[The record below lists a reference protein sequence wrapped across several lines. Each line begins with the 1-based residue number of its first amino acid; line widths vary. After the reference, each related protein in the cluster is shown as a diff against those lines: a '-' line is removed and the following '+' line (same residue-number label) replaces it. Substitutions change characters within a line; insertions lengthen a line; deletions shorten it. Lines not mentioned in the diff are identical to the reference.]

1 MRMSRT
7 AALLLVGMV
16 SLVGLGGVWGTVLF
30 MLPHSDDEAVGLAQS
45 IPNRSAAPALPI
57 VPVSPAPVEE
67 DLSLTALPPP
77 DPLPVPSPVERTA
90 SPRAPMA
97 LNLEIR
103 CDGEIEASCPEGSVE
118 ARRRCMQDKLRQMSA
133 PCRQRAREQLVRM
146 KANLHHLR
154 AACAEDVRRFCREA
168 EAGRGA
174 VLQCLEAH
182 AQEVSDVC
190 FEALPKRG
198 GLLR

>member
-1 MRMSRT
+1 MRLSRT

-30 MLPHSDDEAVGLAQS
+30 MLPHSDYDVVSLAES
-45 IPNRSAAPALPI
+45 VPNRPSTPDPLT
-57 VPVSPAPVEE
+57 APVAPPAIEE
-67 DLSLTALPPP
+67 DLALTILPPP
-77 DPLPVPSPVERTA
+77 DPLPIPPSVERTGN
-90 SPRAPMA
+90 PRAPIA
-97 LNLEIR
+97 LNVEIR
-103 CDGEIEASCPEGSVE
+103 CDGEIETACPEGSVE
-118 ARRRCMQDKLRQMSA
+118 ERRECMQAKLRQMSA

-146 KANLHHLR
+146 KANLHHMR
-154 AACAEDVRRFCREA
+154 AACAEDVRRFCRDA
-168 EAGRGA
+168 EAGKGA

-190 FEALPKRG
+190 FQALPKRG